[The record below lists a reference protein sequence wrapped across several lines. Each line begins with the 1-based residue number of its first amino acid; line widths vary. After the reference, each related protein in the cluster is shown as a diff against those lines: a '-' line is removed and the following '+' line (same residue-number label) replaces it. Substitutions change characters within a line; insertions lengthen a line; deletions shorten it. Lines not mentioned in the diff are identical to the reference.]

1 MDWIFEHIQVIAI
14 VAGVIAYW
22 INQRKRHK
30 AGESADY
37 DGDGIPDV
45 PQTRKLGDRENPDAA
60 QSERER
66 QIREEM
72 LRKIAERRGGGSPP
86 ALPPDL
92 PAPARR
98 APAQPLEAPRPASS
112 SPLEEMLRRA
122 ADALRRNEEAAR
134 AEAAAAEKAE
144 RRRLRRLR
152 EQALALEEARRQE
165 TAKAAAI
172 AAHESPL
179 IEFRRENL
187 IRRALLQDLRGAGNL
202 RRAIVLREVIGPPVG
217 LSRR

>member
-45 PQTRKLGDRENPDAA
+45 PQTRKLGDRNNPDAA

-72 LRKIAERRGGGSPP
+72 LRKIAERRGGGIPP
-86 ALPPDL
+86 ALPSEPSA
-92 PAPARR
+92 PPRHAPAE
-98 APAQPLEAPRPASS
+98 PLEAPRPVMAN
-112 SPLEEMLRRA
+112 PIEEMLRRA
-122 ADALRRNEEAAR
+122 AEAMRRTEEDAKAK
-134 AEAAAAEKAE
+134 AAAEKAE
-144 RRRLRRLR
+144 RRRLRKLK
-152 EQALALEEARRQE
+152 EQALVLEEARRQE
-165 TAKAAAI
+165 ATQAAEI
-172 AAHESPL
+172 ARPTSLL
-179 IEFRRENL
+179 IEIRRENVV
-187 IRRALLQDLRGAGNL
+187 RRELLRDLQGTGSL
-202 RRAIVLREVIGPPVG
+202 RRAIVLREVLGPPVA

>member
-45 PQTRKLGDRENPDAA
+45 PQTRKLGDRNNPDAA

-72 LRKIAERRGGGSPP
+72 LRKIAERRGGGIPP
-86 ALPPDL
+86 ALPSEPSA
-92 PAPARR
+92 PPRHAPAE
-98 APAQPLEAPRPASS
+98 PLEAPRPVMAN
-112 SPLEEMLRRA
+112 PIEEMLRRA
-122 ADALRRNEEAAR
+122 AEAMRRTEEDAKAK
-134 AEAAAAEKAE
+134 AAAEKAE
-144 RRRLRRLR
+144 RRRLRKLK

-165 TAKAAAI
+165 ATQAA
-172 AAHESPL
+172 ESAQPTSLL
-179 IEFRRENL
+179 IEIRRENVV
-187 IRRALLQDLRGAGNL
+187 RRELLRDLQGTGNL
-202 RRAIVLREVIGPPVG
+202 RRAIVLREVLGPPVA